1 MISDINYTCL
11 DSDDR
16 KQLLAYLEHEIKRE
30 AVSESWKRW
39 ARRRIEALKKQ
50 FLTLFLPSPRA
61 GVFYVYYSMCIVILK
76 NKKVFENKS

>member
-1 MISDINYTCL
+1 MISDIDYTCL

-39 ARRRIEALKKQ
+39 ARRRIEALKK
-50 FLTLFLPSPRA
+50 
-61 GVFYVYYSMCIVILK
+61 
-76 NKKVFENKS
+76 